1 VKDVPTV
8 ALAAASITSSVV
20 CPDASSVFGDTM
32 GDVVDAVAKVALG
45 ACGVSP
51 VSLDGIPVSTLGS
64 CPVSS
69 DVDDFALITLG
80 SCARCC
86 CLMPVV
92 CAGVVVFVL
101 VCNGAIA
108 RCRIFAI

>member
-1 VKDVPTV
+1 
-8 ALAAASITSSVV
+8 
-20 CPDASSVFGDTM
+20 M
-32 GDVVDAVAKVALG
+32 
-45 ACGVSP
+45 SP

-64 CPVSS
+64 SPVSS
-69 DVDDFALITLG
+69 DVDDFVLITLG
-80 SCARCC
+80 SCVRRY

-108 RCRIFAI
+108 RCRIVAI

>member
-1 VKDVPTV
+1 VEDVPTV
-8 ALAAASITSSVV
+8 ALAAASTTSSVV

-32 GDVVDAVAKVALG
+32 GYVVDAVAKVALG

-64 CPVSS
+64 CPISS
-69 DVDDFALITLG
+69 DFALITLG
-80 SCARCC
+80 SCVRCC

-101 VCNGAIA
+101 VCNVQ
-108 RCRIFAI
+108 